1 MDLAEVATMTNRRAP
16 SRPRRLAQLATICLA
31 GCFALECRAQKT
43 KQKDPTAKPPA
54 SSLTPSAPE
63 RPPMYVSHPLLN
75 LKVDI
80 DDCAFQLFVNG
91 GLVTSNLRGTAH
103 EEQPLNHWVRTGAN
117 DIQLYMYKPAD
128 EQDTC
133 DVKLALTVTDNDDDR
148 IPPVTVFVL
157 AHSAKAAAAGTPTL
171 GTSPSGTFDSH
182 LAFRTSDKGDV
193 RIGPAKIAQLKG
205 EGSQI
210 HVLSRSFDVQMPF
223 PEWAFFRGD
232 KLRQWFEFDSSEA
245 RRAANQEILGA
256 YRKVWSFLQKKD
268 VNGFLDACEERSH
281 ETDLAFYKGPGETR
295 AALRKS
301 LESAI
306 EDPEFELA
314 PVEPSPGKTW
324 KYTVGSTGKLIALTR
339 GDRGSPI
346 FRYQMKNGTPFSL
359 IFPVVFRKQ
368 GNQYVVTR

>member
-1 MDLAEVATMTNRRAP
+1 
-16 SRPRRLAQLATICLA
+16 
-31 GCFALECRAQKT
+31 
-43 KQKDPTAKPPA
+43 
-54 SSLTPSAPE
+54 
-63 RPPMYVSHPLLN
+63 MYVSHPLLN

-91 GLVTSNLRGTAH
+91 GLVTSNLQGTAH
-103 EEQPLNHWVRTGAN
+103 EEQPINHWVRTGAN
-117 DIQLYMYKPAD
+117 DIQLYMYKSPD
-128 EQDTC
+128 EPDTC

-157 AHSAKAAAAGTPTL
+157 AHSAKAAAAGTPTV

-182 LAFRTSDKGDV
+182 LAFRASDKGDV
-193 RIGPAKIAQLKG
+193 RVGPAKIVQLTG
-205 EGSQI
+205 EASQI
-210 HVLSRSFDVQMPF
+210 HVLSRSFEIQTPF
-223 PEWAFFRGD
+223 PEWAFFRGE
-232 KLRQWFEFDSSEA
+232 KLKQWFEFDSVEA
-245 RRAANQEILGA
+245 RRPIYQEILGG
-256 YRKVWSFLQKKD
+256 YRTVWSLLQKKD
-268 VNGFLDACEERSH
+268 VNGFLDACDERSR
-281 ETDLAFYKGPGETR
+281 ETDLAYYKGPGDTR

-314 PVEPSPGKTW
+314 AIETGPGKAW

-346 FRYQMKNGTPFSL
+346 LRYKMKNGTPFSL